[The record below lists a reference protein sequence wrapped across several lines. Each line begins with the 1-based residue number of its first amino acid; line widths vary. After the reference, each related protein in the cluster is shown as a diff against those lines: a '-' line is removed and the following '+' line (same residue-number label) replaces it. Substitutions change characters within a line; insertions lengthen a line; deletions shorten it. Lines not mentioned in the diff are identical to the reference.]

1 MRMQCMRQHRFLRSW
16 LGAVLLS
23 ALALCVGVSRADA
36 PGRHYQ
42 VAVFTTGLTASPVL
56 AGLQEGLAQLGYVE
70 GKNVTMLMKNTHKV
84 VPNLIQRATR
94 LVKTKPDVLVTVET
108 IHTTAARQMTDHLP
122 IVFT

>member
-36 PGRHYQ
+36 PGRHYR

-70 GKNVTMLMKNTHKV
+70 GKT
-84 VPNLIQRATR
+84 
-94 LVKTKPDVLVTVET
+94 
-108 IHTTAARQMTDHLP
+108 LP
-122 IVFT
+122 CWWRIRMEWCPTSSSAPRGLWRPSPMCL

>member
-36 PGRHYQ
+36 PRRHYQ

-70 GKNVTMLMKNTHKV
+70 GKNITLLLEDTHGV
-84 VPNLIQRATR
+84 VPDLIQRATR
-94 LVKTKPDVLVTVET
+94 FVEAKPDVLVTVGTLHT
-108 IHTTAARQMTDHLP
+108 IAAR
-122 IVFT
+122 